1 MKKTKYN
8 IVLLLAVAF
17 TVLLILL
24 RVGRFFLKSEGFSG
38 LSAIFPILL
47 CGVLLF
53 GFCTTAFLAA
63 WVYQD
68 CKKRGE
74 DPVLWAIVVFAV
86 TPFIGLLIY
95 FLRRSEQKQ
104 NCPGCGHRISL
115 RAKYCEECGKQIE
128 EKEDPFAMRTQKM
141 HHIHYIIAAV
151 VSLVLMLGCT
161 AGFVVSVAAG
171 NGIDADV
178 TSDERVWNTGFI
190 IMDSSGWKN
199 GIWKLKFKS
208 ASDGFIKEQV
218 MKIEDAENQALYA
231 DISCGTVPEGAAL
244 ILWLV
249 QDDVAEA
256 VDVTNLSEPLE
267 YPLNMFENGKIRVRL
282 QINGVEDTVLEISI
296 H

>member
-1 MKKTKYN
+1 MDAKEIERCIDEFGTDIYKFCRKLCLDQTEAEDLYQQ
-8 IVLLLAVAF
+8 
-17 TVLLILL
+17 T
-24 RVGRFFLKSEGFSG
+24 FLKAVESSQTLDWEQNPK
-38 LSAIFPILL
+38 A
-47 CGVLLF
+47 LF
-53 GFCTTAFLAA
+53 FALAHN
-63 WVYQD
+63 
-68 CKKRGE
+68 
-74 DPVLWAIVVFAV
+74 LWKSDRRKQARRN
-86 TPFIGLLIY
+86 LIA
-95 FLRRSEQKQ
+95 
-104 NCPGCGHRISL
+104 PCGHRISL

-171 NGIDADV
+171 NGINADV

-282 QINGVEDTVLEISI
+282 QINGVEDTVSEISI